1 MRSPIGTRWRPP
13 PRIAGVPLAPG
24 SPGPALQEHQ
34 ASLFTGRCVCVF
46 SCAAKAGGRQRGLQ
60 AARGQAHASGGA
72 EARGRRDALPH
83 RLQRAAGSLSLL
95 AKGASPSP
103 DALTP
108 DPNSR
113 GFKNQ
118 PDRGKPSARV
128 VRGAEAQTVLPGAWG
143 PGNSR
148 PGIRGSSP
156 RHPAPRTADRLL
168 MSGVCNRWN
177 GGPQHVSKNGGLECS
192 QERDW

>member
-1 MRSPIGTRWRPP
+1 MAAP
-13 PRIAGVPLAPG
+13 PRIAVVPLAPG
-24 SPGPALQEHQ
+24 SPRPALQEHQ
-34 ASLFTGRCVCVF
+34 ASLCTGRCVCVF

-60 AARGQAHASGGA
+60 TARGQAHASGGA

-83 RLQRAAGSLSLL
+83 RLQRGAGSLSLL

-118 PDRGKPSARV
+118 PRPRQAQRACGQKSGGADGAPRGLGSRSHPKS
-128 VRGAEAQTVLPGAWG
+128 
-143 PGNSR
+143 GNSS

-156 RHPAPRTADRLL
+156 RRPAPRTADRLL
-168 MSGVCNRWN
+168 MSGVCDRWN